1 MQIKK
6 FGMNGLI
13 GYLHRTKLWLSNQK
27 SIIKKGAKN
36 AYFYDLIIRI
46 KFIYECMGLLNY

>member
-46 KFIYECMGLLNY
+46 KFIATFAII